1 MMKRNQTRH
10 RLIGLTFAMIL
21 MASGCVKED
30 VPVVALEDMTY
41 SWTVEKITD
50 DLETVEIS
58 DADAVIDACTGER
71 TTELEGELTVY
82 KPFLAQG
89 SYNMP
94 EGGYHHIKAVSYVKG
109 KESYVLCQDE
119 TTYNLVAETIDEIP
133 EFVDLASGIKMS
145 DHPSLDTVSDSVR
158 ATFFELKDQYDSSG
172 QSLLTLEE
180 SLIQLTPS
188 LYGSIGFSLGEQGM
202 EVQLLSFSPFS
213 TDIDHIGLA
222 LGYDEET
229 EQAYLLQSY
238 GDRYLNSV
246 PLEIFSREELMQTIP
261 YKNLSAKPVF
271 INGVLEPHIQTP
283 VYEISYE
290 QDGQPVTEEI
300 LLTYRPG
307 VFVEDQTDRPT
318 EQVPTY
324 KDEGPLLYLHT
335 KPFDY
340 ESPIHDSEMMRAAG
354 TDVNALLEAIN
365 HAKSVSRA
373 GDEQEYRY
381 LTIFE
386 GMQSQEFEVS
396 YKQRSKKLDIYLTDA
411 KRELTF
417 KLTSEGA
424 ETFLSYFPEVRP

>member
-1 MMKRNQTRH
+1 MKHDKKIYQVIGF
-10 RLIGLTFAMIL
+10 LILTLFVT
-21 MASGCVKED
+21 SGCVKED
-30 VPVVALEDMTY
+30 IPVIELEDMTY
-41 SWTVEKITD
+41 TWTVLKLND
-50 DLETVEIS
+50 GSHTVEIS
-58 DADAVIDACTGER
+58 NADAVIDACTGER

-82 KPFLAQG
+82 NPFLAQG

-94 EGGYHHIKAVSYVKG
+94 EGGYHTIKAVSYVKG
-109 KESYVLCQDE
+109 KKSYVLCQDE
-119 TTYNLVAETIDEIP
+119 MTYNLVAETIDEIP
-133 EFVDLASGIKMS
+133 EFVDLASGKKMT
-145 DHPSLDTVSDSVR
+145 DHPSLDTVSNSVR

-188 LYGSIGFSLGEQGM
+188 LYGNIGFSLGEQGM

-213 TDIDHIGLA
+213 TDIDHIGLS

-238 GDRYLNSV
+238 GERYLNSV
-246 PLEIFSREELMQTIP
+246 PLEIFSREDSVQTIP

-271 INGVLEPHIQTP
+271 TNSILEPHVQTP

-290 QDGQPVTEEI
+290 KDGQPVTEEI
-300 LLTYRPG
+300 RLTYRPG
-307 VFVEDQTDRPT
+307 VFVEDQTDRSV

-335 KPFDY
+335 KPFDD
-340 ESPIHDSEMMRAAG
+340 ESPMHDSEMVRAAG
-354 TDVNALLEAIN
+354 TDVNALLQAIN
-365 HAKSVSRA
+365 HAKPVSRA

-386 GMQSQEFEVS
+386 GMKSQEFEVS

-411 KRELTF
+411 KREQTF

>member
-1 MMKRNQTRH
+1 MIRNQTRN
-10 RLIGLTFAMIL
+10 RVIGLTCAAIL
-21 MASGCVKED
+21 LTSGCVKKD
-30 VPVVALEDMTY
+30 IPVVALEDMTY

-50 DLETVEIS
+50 DLETVKLS
-58 DADAVIDACTGER
+58 NADAVIDACTGER
-71 TTELEGELTVY
+71 TTELGGDFTVY
-82 KPFLAQG
+82 NPFLAHG

-94 EGGYHHIKAVSYVKG
+94 EGGYHHIKVVSYVKG
-109 KESYVLCQDE
+109 KEFYVLCQDE

-133 EFVDLASGIKMS
+133 EFVDLASGKKMTN
-145 DHPSLDTVSDSVR
+145 HPSLDTVSDSVR
-158 ATFFELKDQYDSSG
+158 ETFFELKDQYDSTG
-172 QSLLTLEE
+172 QSILILED

-202 EVQLLSFSPFS
+202 EIQLIDFTPFS

-229 EQAYLLQSY
+229 EQAYLLLSY
-238 GDRYLNSV
+238 GDRYFNSA
-246 PLEIFSREELMQTIP
+246 PLEIFSRADLMQTIP
-261 YKNLSAKPVF
+261 YIYLSAKPVF
-271 INGVLEPHIQTP
+271 TKDVLEPHVQTP

-300 LLTYRPG
+300 RLTYRPG
-307 VFVEDQTDRPT
+307 VFEEGQADRPA

-335 KPFDY
+335 KPFDD
-340 ESPIHDSEMMRAAG
+340 ESPIRDSEMMRAAG
-354 TDVNALLEAIN
+354 TDVNALLEAIS
-365 HAKSVSRA
+365 HAKPVSRA

-386 GMQSQEFEVS
+386 GMKSQEFEVS

-411 KRELTF
+411 KREQTF